1 MENSQVMCHGQG
13 GLNER
18 PFDGTSKGTNQDQGD
33 PFLSPGN
40 GSSILKRG
48 RRGHATV
55 SIAGYFTGSVET
67 TG

>member
-1 MENSQVMCHGQG
+1 MSVRLMG
-13 GLNER
+13 R
-18 PFDGTSKGTNQDQGD
+18 VKAPTRTRGD

-48 RRGHATV
+48 RRGHATL